1 MVCGDRSFST
11 IEATL
16 LPGATT
22 MFDRLSSLPTEFDL
36 PDTDDKPVD
45 NELQILAP
53 FLLRTILTLAWES
66 RFDWF
71 LGINLGVDVYL

>member
-1 MVCGDRSFST
+1 
-11 IEATL
+11 
-16 LPGATT
+16 